1 MDIKDPQVDP
11 KLVPPGS
18 RPITYARGQYE
29 YQDLPAILTA
39 NGRMI
44 TRWSPTDEERAAVAN
59 GDDIF
64 VTVYNG
70 GVCNPMIVSIGP
82 IDWTLI

>member
-18 RPITYARGQYE
+18 RPITYARG
-29 YQDLPAILTA
+29 TA
-39 NGRMI
+39 RISRSSCYPHCQRTNDH
-44 TRWSPTDEERAAVAN
+44 SLEPTDEERAAVAN

>member
-1 MDIKDPQVDP
+1 VEISDPQVDP

-18 RPITYARGQYE
+18 RPVTYAKGQE
-29 YQDLPAILTA
+29 PYQELPAIVTPE
-39 NGRMI
+39 GRMI
-44 TRWSPTDEERAAVAN
+44 TRWSPTTAERQAIAD
-59 GDDIF
+59 GDDIY
-64 VTVYNG
+64 VTIYNG